1 VTLKSY
7 YGSNIRE
14 ALNVAR
20 RELGP
25 DAVVV
30 ASRQVDISEALPGE
44 YEVVCGLLPA
54 DKPSGLKTAV
64 VQKSKPPAQAQRIPA
79 DAARAH
85 IETPWAPELQPQS
98 SSGLAQLKKRVK
110 TIRTAI
116 SAPADAE
123 PEVSEMRLTLML
135 DGFGE
140 SLTSEILSGVRQR
153 LRESGKQNGPSALS
167 AEAALTA
174 ELNARL
180 PTEASLGRP
189 QARRRITALVG
200 PPGIGKTSL
209 IVKLAVRY
217 GLTGRRPMRLISM
230 DGSRVGGADALRTY
244 AAGMAVPIDVLETG
258 ASLSQALDAHAE
270 AGLILI
276 DTPGFAPADL
286 PEATELAQAL
296 SRNTEVDVQL
306 VLSATMSP
314 ADLKSTFT
322 RFRVFLPTRI
332 ALTQTDN
339 AVSCRSAIGLCL
351 ANDMAMSFAGTGQR
365 IPEDLEEATVASLLR
380 APGRPAGRNA
390 VSAA

>member
-1 VTLKSY
+1 MTLKSY

-14 ALNVAR
+14 ALNIAR

-30 ASRQVDISEALPGE
+30 ASRQVDLSEALPGE

-54 DKPSGLKTAV
+54 DKPSGLKSAV
-64 VQKSKPPAQAQRIPA
+64 VQKSRPPAQAQRIPA
-79 DAARAH
+79 EAAAARV
-85 IETPWAPELQPQS
+85 ETPRAPELQAQAS
-98 SSGLAQLKKRVK
+98 SSLSQLRKRVK
-110 TIRTAI
+110 TIRAAI
-116 SAPADAE
+116 GGPGDAE
-123 PEVSEMRLTLML
+123 PDVSELRMALLV

-153 LRESGKQNGPSALS
+153 LRESAKQNGPSSLS
-167 AEAALTA
+167 TEAALMA

-230 DGSRVGGADALRTY
+230 DGARVGGADALRTY
-244 AAGMAVPIDVLETG
+244 AAGMAVPIEVLETG
-258 ASLSQALDAHAE
+258 AALSQALEAHAE

-276 DTPGFAPADL
+276 DTPGLAPADI
-286 PEATELAQAL
+286 PEAGNWPRH
-296 SRNTEVDVQL
+296 SPGNTEVDVQL

-314 ADLKSTFT
+314 ADLKSTFN

-380 APGRPAGRNA
+380 ASGRPAGRSA